1 MAAARILSVGKD
13 KFLMASRKMLLRA
26 AGYDVEEADSMD
38 RAIALATSDA
48 VDAAILCHSVFK
60 SEQQLFLVKVREER
74 RLMPILYIRA
84 YAYQSAPDS
93 CIAVGNEPE
102 ILLNILRLAIEPPPL
117 D

>member
-1 MAAARILSVGKD
+1 MAATRILSIGKD

-38 RAIALATSDA
+38 RAIDLATSEA
-48 VDAAILCHSVFK
+48 VDAAIICHSVFK
-60 SEQQLFLVKVREER
+60 SEQHLFLARVREQR

-93 CIAVGNEPE
+93 CIAVDNEPE
-102 ILLNILRLAIEPPPL
+102 ILLNILRLAVDPPPL